1 MTETK
6 KRVLLV
12 DDHPKLANVVRIAL
26 RLAGFEVTTASS
38 GQEGLE
44 FVRANHFDVMLLDI
58 RMPDMN
64 GFEVL
69 REIRRFSRT
78 PVIASSATLEY
89 STRALESGANAFL
102 PKPFKID
109 QLTELI
115 NKLANDRE

>member
-12 DDHPKLANVVRIAL
+12 DDHPKLANFVRIAL
-26 RLAGFEVTTASS
+26 KGAGFEVTMASS

-44 FVRANHFDVMLLDI
+44 FVRSNHFDVILLDI

-78 PVIASSATLEY
+78 PVIAFSATLEY

-102 PKPFKID
+102 SKPFKMD

-115 NKLANDRE
+115 NKLANHGE

>member
-12 DDHPKLANVVRIAL
+12 DDHPKLANFVRIAL
-26 RLAGFEVTTASS
+26 KGAGFEVTTASS

-44 FVRANHFDVMLLDI
+44 FVRSNHFDVILLDI

-78 PVIASSATLEY
+78 PVIAFSATLEY

-102 PKPFKID
+102 SKPFKMD

-115 NKLANDRE
+115 NKLANHGE

>member
-12 DDHPKLANVVRIAL
+12 EDHPKLTNVVRIAL
-26 RLAGFEVTTASS
+26 RLAGFDVTTASS

-44 FVRANHFDVMLLDI
+44 FVRANHFNVILLDI
-58 RMPDMN
+58 RMPDID

-69 REIRRFSRT
+69 RKIRRFSRT
-78 PVIASSATLEY
+78 PVIAFSATLEY
-89 STRALESGANAFL
+89 STPALESGANAFL
-102 PKPFKID
+102 PKPFRMD

-115 NKLANDRE
+115 NELANDRE

>member
-58 RMPDMN
+58 RMPGMN

-69 REIRRFSRT
+69 REIRRFSRM
-78 PVIASSATLEY
+78 PVIAFSATVEY
-89 STRALESGANAFL
+89 STRALESGANAFI
-102 PKPFKID
+102 PKPFRMD
-109 QLTELI
+109 QLTEVI
-115 NKLANDRE
+115 NELVNHRE